1 MQLTAVAAS
10 QQPTTKVGAVQNNA
24 HEAEHDPFV
33 RMQFEHK
40 ELGQIIRAI
49 KLLDSWGFL
58 TKQERDTMC
67 NRFNFYVQR

>member
-1 MQLTAVAAS
+1 MQTVAVMPP
-10 QQPTTKVGAVQNNA
+10 PTTKVAAIQNNMND
-24 HEAEHDPFV
+24 AEHDPFV

>member
-1 MQLTAVAAS
+1 
-10 QQPTTKVGAVQNNA
+10 
-24 HEAEHDPFV
+24 
-33 RMQFEHK
+33 MQFEHK

>member
-1 MQLTAVAAS
+1 MNCVIATPQS
-10 QQPTTKVGAVQNNA
+10 PTVKTGAVHNNPNDA
-24 HEAEHDPFV
+24 AHDPFV